1 MGAVILKKFY
11 LDKRDEEKA
20 LWQLSAEEFRVLKDF
35 MLQSIDFNQQMLLLK
50 KKADIIC
57 ACYREIENYPEL
69 IQQLV
74 QVMQSQDGTPEQ
86 LAIKKVYAMYLF
98 ELLAE
103 YHLPQD

>member
-35 MLQSIDFNQQMLLLK
+35 MLQSIDFNQPMLLLK

-69 IQQLV
+69 I
-74 QVMQSQDGTPEQ
+74 
-86 LAIKKVYAMYLF
+86 
-98 ELLAE
+98 
-103 YHLPQD
+103 